1 MEDGRKEGAG
11 VHDWLLVFASHVPE
25 EEAKVRMNMIRA
37 IKASGLVTLSSKSG
51 DGPPLPAILPT
62 PLHPD

>member
-1 MEDGRKEGAG
+1 

-51 DGPPLPAILPT
+51 DGPPLSPILET
-62 PLHPD
+62 PLRPD